1 MTELKIGIVGPT
13 FPPIEGISRVSQRL
27 EKKGYDSI
35 WFPDHLMGW
44 FPHTIW
50 DHEHVGRLAESSPHT
65 FFETTLSMAIAAIST
80 KRLRIGSAV
89 TEPIRHHPAM
99 LAQSYATLE
108 HIAPN
113 RIVLG
118 IGAGEA
124 ENVVPYGL
132 KFEKIVT
139 RLEEAIEI
147 IRLLWNS
154 SRDELVNFE
163 GKIFKLN
170 KAIFELP
177 PKSSR
182 PPIWIGGIGERICRI
197 TANLADGW
205 IPFGID
211 VDEYKRKVE
220 LLKEECAKIKR
231 DPSEIEFA
239 LYHNVIVDKSR
250 KECHRLM
257 NTPIIKAAA
266 LVTPYQLYE
275 KHGYPHPLGEKF
287 YPLTD
292 YIPAW
297 YLRKEIL
304 KAIEKVPMEVVEEYF
319 IWGTVE
325 DVIEKLDK
333 YKKAGAQTVVLWNF
347 TFFPDSSK
355 VKSSYNCI
363 DEIVEYYNDL

>member
-1 MTELKIGIVGPT
+1 MAELKIGVVGPT
-13 FPPIEGISRVSQRL
+13 FPPIEGISRISQRL
-27 EKKGYDSI
+27 EEKGYDSI

-50 DHEHVGRLAESSPHT
+50 DQEHVGRLAESSPHT

-139 RLEEAIEI
+139 RLEEAIKI

-154 SRDELVNFE
+154 NRDELVNFE

-170 KAIFELP
+170 KAVFELP
-177 PKSSR
+177 PKNSR
-182 PPIWIGGIGERICRI
+182 PPIWIGGAGERICRI
-197 TANLADGW
+197 TARLADGW

-211 VDEYKRKVE
+211 VDEYKKKVE
-220 LLKEECAKIKR
+220 LIKEECTKIKR
-231 DPSEIEFA
+231 DSNEIEFA
-239 LYHNVIVDKSR
+239 LYHNIIVDKNR
-250 KECHRLM
+250 DECHRLM

-266 LVTPYQLYE
+266 LIAPYQLYE
-275 KHGYPHPLGEKF
+275 KHGYSHPLGEKF

-297 YLRKEIL
+297 YSREEIL
-304 KAIEKVPMEVVEEYF
+304 KAIEKVPKEVVEDYF

-333 YKKAGAQTVVLWNF
+333 YRKVGAQTVVLWNF

-355 VKSSYNCI
+355 VKSSYSCI
-363 DEIVEYYNDL
+363 DEIVEYYKS